1 MKKIMMSPLLMTA
14 VLFAQETGA
23 EEATSDGGGI
33 GTWMWVGIAAV
44 AVIAFLWMRNN

>member
-14 VLFAQETGA
+14 VLFADEHAA
-23 EEATSDGGGI
+23 EEAASDGGL
-33 GTWMWVGIAAV
+33 GTWTWIGIAAV